1 MAAHKITWSWKL
13 TRIAGIDVYVH
24 LTFFLILLW
33 IGLNVWQQTA
43 NLTAVVQGIGFVLIL
58 FACVVMHEFGHAL
71 TARRFGIKTRRIT
84 LLPIGGVASM
94 EKMPDDPKQEIL
106 VALAGPAVNMVIA
119 SVLWLYLSLSQTP
132 LPNPEEQ
139 HNILFGN
146 GGHMLYNIMSLNII
160 LGVFNLLP
168 AFPMDG
174 GRVLRAALA
183 LTMPHHKA
191 TEKAAAV
198 GQILAVL
205 MFGLGLLYNPFL
217 MLISAFIWLAAAG
230 EAGAEKLQH
239 TLHGVTAKDVMLSQ
253 FETLH
258 GDDTLSKAIDLSIR
272 SGQRN
277 FPVQTAKGELK
288 VLGHQA
294 LLSAAHE
301 QEASLPLSALPLP
314 ELPCVETHTD
324 AESLLKKLH
333 SGKAT
338 LFGVMQNQEL
348 CGLIS
353 VEEMMEWLSLHQG
366 EETKKKQPF

>member
-1 MAAHKITWSWKL
+1 MSAHKVIWSWKF

-33 IGLNVWQQTA
+33 IGLSVWQQTA
-43 NLTAVVQGIGFVLIL
+43 NLAAVVQGIGFVLIL

-71 TARRFGIKTRRIT
+71 TARRFGIKTLRIT

-106 VALAGPAVNMVIA
+106 VALAGPAVNIVIA

-132 LPNPEEQ
+132 LPNPEDQ
-139 HNILFGN
+139 QNMLFGS
-146 GGHMLYNIMSLNII
+146 GGHMLYNIMFLNIV

-183 LTMPHHKA
+183 LVMPHHKA

-198 GQILAVL
+198 GQVLAIL
-205 MFGLGLLYNPFL
+205 MFGFGLLYNPFL
-217 MLISAFIWLAAAG
+217 ILISAFIWLAAAG

-239 TLHGVTAKDVMLSQ
+239 SLHGVTAKDVMLSQ

-258 GDDTLSKAIDLSIR
+258 DDDTLSKAVDLSIR

-277 FPVQTAKGELK
+277 FPVQTATGELK
-288 VLGHQA
+288 VLGHKA
-294 LLSAAHE
+294 LLVAAHE
-301 QEASLPLSALPLP
+301 QDANLPLSALPLP
-314 ELPCVETHTD
+314 ELPCVETHAD

-333 SGKAT
+333 SGQAT
-338 LFGVMQNQEL
+338 LFGVKQNQVL
-348 CGLIS
+348 RGLIS
-353 VEEMMEWLSLHQG
+353 VEEMMGWLRFHQNDD
-366 EETKKKQPF
+366 EKKKK